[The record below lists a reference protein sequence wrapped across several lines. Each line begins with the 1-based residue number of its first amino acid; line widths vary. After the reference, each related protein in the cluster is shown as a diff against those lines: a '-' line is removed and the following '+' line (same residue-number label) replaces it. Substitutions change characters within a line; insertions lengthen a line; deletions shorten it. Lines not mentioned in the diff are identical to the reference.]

1 MVARGGEVA
10 SSCIFSARF
19 PAQEPQALLSAVT
32 VMAGVLRNVWRRVGT
47 LETHT
52 AIVAVKTRKSEAF
65 ACGQMEPRNQGP

>member
-1 MVARGGEVA
+1 M
-10 SSCIFSARF
+10 
-19 PAQEPQALLSAVT
+19 LSAMT

-52 AIVAVKTRKSEAF
+52 AVVAVKTRKSEAF